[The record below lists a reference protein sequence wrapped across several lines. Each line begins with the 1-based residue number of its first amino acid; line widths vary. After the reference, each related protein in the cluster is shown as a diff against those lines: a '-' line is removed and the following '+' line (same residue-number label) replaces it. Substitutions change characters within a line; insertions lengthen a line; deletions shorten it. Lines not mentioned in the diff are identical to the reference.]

1 MLKAG
6 VPVKELGKANVK
18 HCLPIWLNNPWSK
31 DCIHV
36 LGVRM
41 KVLDSY
47 KFTIE
52 RGGMGEISNEG
63 SLGKVRILLG
73 VVWKSF
79 KNKGKEEN
87 FFICNKYT
95 LI

>member
-1 MLKAG
+1 
-6 VPVKELGKANVK
+6 
-18 HCLPIWLNNPWSK
+18 
-31 DCIHV
+31 
-36 LGVRM
+36 M

-73 VVWKSF
+73 C
-79 KNKGKEEN
+79 GEM
-87 FFICNKYT
+87 
-95 LI
+95 